1 MSQPEIVQSGLGDEA
16 VVARV
21 DLGGEDELYVT
32 PTRTLIYRAEGL
44 LADESVEEYSHGA
57 ERITVS
63 EGRRKAKVTLDY
75 GLNGEQAISLPPSR
89 LERSLQPIVEGVL
102 RHNGVL
108 GGNESVAQLFRF
120 SELTIVVAGERV
132 VRHIGPGVWDAEF
145 ESYHYS
151 DVTDLEFED
160 GSVNTSVVLTVD
172 GQRERF
178 KTPNED
184 ARAVRSALESTLL
197 SYWEVD
203 SIEAFRAAA
212 GPDDPETEGD
222 GSEHSEDVSFGDGP
236 DPLFADTTEPE
247 EFPDEVTQPPENGGT
262 EAGSAS
268 ESGTAAGRE
277 GVTEAAGGD
286 VDNIEQSGTGETLGT
301 ESSGSETSEIPASDP
316 GSDPTASA
324 TDAPAQGGAAAGGD
338 TTDAA
343 DGGAVTE
350 SSDPGFEGSGFE
362 AAAPEADERILE
374 ELAALQEVVERQN
387 SELTAQRELIEQL
400 IEELRRGR

>member
-1 MSQPEIVQSGLGDEA
+1 MSQPEIVQSGLGDET

-32 PTRTLIYRAEGL
+32 PTRTLVYRAEGL
-44 LADESVEEYSHGA
+44 LADESIEEYSHGA

-75 GLNGEQAISLPPSR
+75 GLDGEQVISVPASR
-89 LERSLQPIVEGVL
+89 VERALQPIVGGVL

-120 SELTIVVAGERV
+120 SELTVVVAGERV
-132 VRHIGPGVWDAEF
+132 VRHIGPEVWDAEF
-145 ESYHYS
+145 ESYHYG

-178 KTPNED
+178 KTPNKD

-203 SIEAFRAAA
+203 SMAELRAVAE
-212 GPDDPETEGD
+212 PD
-222 GSEHSEDVSFGDGP
+222 GSGADAGGSDRSQDVAFGDGP
-236 DPLFADTTEPE
+236 DPLFAGTPEPE
-247 EFPDEVTQPPENGGT
+247 GATDDAVPTPESGDT
-262 EAGSAS
+262 AGSAPGS
-268 ESGTAAGRE
+268 EAPEGRE
-277 GVTEAAGGD
+277 AATETHGGGVDSIG
-286 VDNIEQSGTGETLGT
+286 QSGATDAVDAESPGGETGR
-301 ESSGSETSEIPASDP
+301 SPASDSRSDP
-316 GSDPTASA
+316 GAPAVDAPPRDGAATGSDTTGA
-324 TDAPAQGGAAAGGD
+324 TGSEAAAG
-338 TTDAA
+338 
-343 DGGAVTE
+343 

-374 ELAALQEVVERQN
+374 ELAALREVVEQQN

>member
-1 MSQPEIVQSGLGDEA
+1 MSQPEIVQSGLGDET

-32 PTRTLIYRAEGL
+32 PTRTLVYRAEGL
-44 LADESVEEYSHGA
+44 LADESIEEYSHGA

-75 GLNGEQAISLPPSR
+75 GLDGEQVISVPASR
-89 LERSLQPIVEGVL
+89 VERALQPIVGGVL

-120 SELTIVVAGERV
+120 SELTVVVAGERV
-132 VRHIGPGVWDAEF
+132 VRHIGPEVWDAEF
-145 ESYHYS
+145 ESYHYG

-178 KTPNED
+178 KTPNKD

-203 SIEAFRAAA
+203 SMAELRAVAE
-212 GPDDPETEGD
+212 PD
-222 GSEHSEDVSFGDGP
+222 GSGADAGGSDRSQDVAFGDGP
-236 DPLFADTTEPE
+236 DPLFAGTPEPE
-247 EFPDEVTQPPENGGT
+247 GATDDAVPTPESGDT
-262 EAGSAS
+262 AGSAPGS
-268 ESGTAAGRE
+268 EAPEGRE
-277 GVTEAAGGD
+277 AATETPGGGVDSIG
-286 VDNIEQSGTGETLGT
+286 QSGATDAVDAESPGGETGR
-301 ESSGSETSEIPASDP
+301 SPASDSRSDP
-316 GSDPTASA
+316 GAPAVDALPRDGAATGSDTTGA
-324 TDAPAQGGAAAGGD
+324 TGSEAAAG
-338 TTDAA
+338 
-343 DGGAVTE
+343 

-374 ELAALQEVVERQN
+374 ELAALREVVEQQN

>member
-1 MSQPEIVQSGLGDEA
+1 MSQPEIVQSGLGDET

-32 PTRTLIYRAEGL
+32 PTRTLVYRAEGL
-44 LADESVEEYSHGA
+44 LADESIEEYSHGA

-75 GLNGEQAISLPPSR
+75 GLDGEQVISVPASR
-89 LERSLQPIVEGVL
+89 VERALQPIVGGVL

-120 SELTIVVAGERV
+120 SELTVVVAGERV
-132 VRHIGPGVWDAEF
+132 VRHIGPEVWDAEF
-145 ESYHYS
+145 ESYHYG

-178 KTPNED
+178 KTPNKD

-203 SIEAFRAAA
+203 SMAELRAVAE
-212 GPDDPETEGD
+212 PD
-222 GSEHSEDVSFGDGP
+222 GSGADAGGSDRSQDVAFGDGP
-236 DPLFADTTEPE
+236 DPLFAGTPEPE
-247 EFPDEVTQPPENGGT
+247 EATDDAVPTPESGDT
-262 EAGSAS
+262 AGSAPGS
-268 ESGTAAGRE
+268 EAPEGRE
-277 GVTEAAGGD
+277 AATETPGGGVDSIG
-286 VDNIEQSGTGETLGT
+286 QSGATDAVDAESPGGETGR
-301 ESSGSETSEIPASDP
+301 SPAPDSRSDP
-316 GSDPTASA
+316 GAPAV
-324 TDAPAQGGAAAGGD
+324 DAPPRDGAATGSD
-338 TTDAA
+338 TT
-343 DGGAVTE
+343 GATGSEAVAG

-374 ELAALQEVVERQN
+374 ELAALREVVEQQN

>member
-1 MSQPEIVQSGLGDEA
+1 MSQPEIVQSDLGGET

-32 PTRTLIYRAEGL
+32 PTRTLVYRAEGL
-44 LADESVEEYSHGA
+44 LADESIEEYSHGA

-75 GLNGEQAISLPPSR
+75 GLDGEQVISLPASR
-89 LERSLQPIVEGVL
+89 VERALQPIVGGVL

-120 SELTIVVAGERV
+120 SELTVVVAGERV
-132 VRHIGPGVWDAEF
+132 VRHIGPEVWDAEF
-145 ESYHYS
+145 ESYHYG

-178 KTPNED
+178 KTPNKD

-203 SIEAFRAAA
+203 SMAELRAVAE
-212 GPDDPETEGD
+212 PD
-222 GSEHSEDVSFGDGP
+222 GSGADAGGSDRSQDVAFGDGP
-236 DPLFADTTEPE
+236 DPLFAGTPEPE
-247 EFPDEVTQPPENGGT
+247 EATDDAVPTPESGDT
-262 EAGSAS
+262 AGSAPGS
-268 ESGTAAGRE
+268 EAPEGRE
-277 GVTEAAGGD
+277 AATETPGGGVDSIG
-286 VDNIEQSGTGETLGT
+286 QSGATDAVDAESPGGETGR
-301 ESSGSETSEIPASDP
+301 SPASDSRSDP
-316 GSDPTASA
+316 GAPAVDAPPRDGAATGSDTTGA
-324 TDAPAQGGAAAGGD
+324 TGSEAAAG
-338 TTDAA
+338 
-343 DGGAVTE
+343 

-374 ELAALQEVVERQN
+374 ELAALREVVEQQN

>member
-1 MSQPEIVQSGLGDEA
+1 MSQPEIVQSGLGDET

-32 PTRTLIYRAEGL
+32 PTRTLVYRAEGL
-44 LADESVEEYSHGA
+44 LADESIEEYSHGA

-75 GLNGEQAISLPPSR
+75 GLDGEQVISVPASR
-89 LERSLQPIVEGVL
+89 VERALQPIVGGVL

-120 SELTIVVAGERV
+120 SELTVVVAGERV
-132 VRHIGPGVWDAEF
+132 VRHIGPEVWDAEF
-145 ESYHYS
+145 ESYHYG

-178 KTPNED
+178 KTPNKD

-203 SIEAFRAAA
+203 SMAELRAVAE
-212 GPDDPETEGD
+212 PD
-222 GSEHSEDVSFGDGP
+222 GSGADAGGSDRSQDVAFGDGP
-236 DPLFADTTEPE
+236 DPLFAGTPEPE
-247 EFPDEVTQPPENGGT
+247 GATDDAVPTPESGDT
-262 EAGSAS
+262 AGSAPGS
-268 ESGTAAGRE
+268 EAPEGRE
-277 GVTEAAGGD
+277 AATETPGGGVDSIG
-286 VDNIEQSGTGETLGT
+286 QSGATDAVDAESPGGETGR
-301 ESSGSETSEIPASDP
+301 SPASDSRSDP
-316 GSDPTASA
+316 GAPAVDAPPRDGAATGSDTTGA
-324 TDAPAQGGAAAGGD
+324 TGSEAVAG
-338 TTDAA
+338 
-343 DGGAVTE
+343 

-374 ELAALQEVVERQN
+374 ELAALREVVEQQN